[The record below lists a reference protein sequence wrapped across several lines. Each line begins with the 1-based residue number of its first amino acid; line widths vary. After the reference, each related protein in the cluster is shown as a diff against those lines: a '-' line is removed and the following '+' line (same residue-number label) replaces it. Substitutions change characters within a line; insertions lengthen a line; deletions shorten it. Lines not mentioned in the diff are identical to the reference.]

1 MKELQPLT
9 LEEIHTAYDKGEADV
24 LALIAGWTNRL
35 MARVEQQTD
44 LVQRLQA
51 KVKALED
58 QIAKNSRN
66 SGKPPSSDGYN
77 RPAPK
82 SLRKRHGKKS
92 GGQVGHVGYT
102 LQAVEHPN
110 LVTVHRVEQCSH
122 CQASLKRV
130 KASRYEKRQVF
141 EVPRVHMEVTE
152 HQAEIKRCLHC
163 GAENRA
169 AFPVGVTQPVQY
181 GSEIKAQMV
190 YFSQYQMLSLERTA
204 EVFETLYGHS
214 LSEGTIVEANQEASE
229 QVVGVNIAIQ
239 QHLTEKEEVV
249 HFDETGARAEGQL
262 YWLHSAST
270 ERLTHYAIH
279 PKRGSLAMDA
289 IGTAAS
295 RRAALEGPCPAR

>member
-1 MKELQPLT
+1 
-9 LEEIHTAYDKGEADV
+9 
-24 LALIAGWTNRL
+24 
-35 MARVEQQTD
+35 
-44 LVQRLQA
+44 
-51 KVKALED
+51 
-58 QIAKNSRN
+58 
-66 SGKPPSSDGYN
+66 
-77 RPAPK
+77 
-82 SLRKRHGKKS
+82 
-92 GGQVGHVGYT
+92 
-102 LQAVEHPN
+102 
-110 LVTVHRVEQCSH
+110 
-122 CQASLKRV
+122 V

-190 YFSQYQMLSLERTA
+190 YFSQYQMLPLERTA